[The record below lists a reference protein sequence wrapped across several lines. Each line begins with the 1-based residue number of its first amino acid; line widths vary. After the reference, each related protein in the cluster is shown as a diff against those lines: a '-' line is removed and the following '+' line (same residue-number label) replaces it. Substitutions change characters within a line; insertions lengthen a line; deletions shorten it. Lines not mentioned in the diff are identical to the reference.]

1 MDNIP
6 DVKEALNE
14 YFKLKLKY
22 ETQIKENKKK
32 IINNQALSNREKR
45 SEYLKLKPKCIN
57 CKRPS
62 GTIFKT
68 TFFHEN
74 DKEDSHR
81 QYGATCGIIANPCNL
96 NIKINVGKVELLPNL
111 LNLIQREIKESK
123 DKIIDDK
130 NKLLF
135 GYLTTE
141 QVLEKFE
148 ELKDNI
154 NLYTSLYEEYL
165 ENYNNIVDN
174 DKKIEELNESITN
187 SYIQI
192 DQIKEYIKQMNDTD
206 NYQFAIDIVNIYEN
220 TLIPLLNKI
229 RNLKYN
235 ESFVWHNEDTNTC
248 NLIQNKYSIHNLS
261 YTSYNDKVISYN
273 VGLEAFTNKNKK
285 RIIIDSS
292 ESEEANESQ
301 EANETQE
308 ANKIVLNLSQ
318 TQEVTPDEP
327 IYEKD
332 GISWNKPEYN
342 KLWDN
347 LPQKLKNALTTDREW
362 MNSFMF
368 NCVKSR
374 SKNES
379 CKFISPIGLKLPP
392 VDLPSGE
399 YSFGFKIYDDVFNKL
414 PKSTQ
419 QTYLTLYSV
428 KDDVKD
434 YSILSNAMNELVA
447 KEIGFN
453 RGYF

>member
-1 MDNIP
+1 MDNIA

-57 CKRPS
+57 CKRPG
-62 GTIFKT
+62 GTIFKII
-68 TFFHEN
+68 FFDEN
-74 DKEDSHR
+74 DTDDSHR
-81 QYGATCGIIANPCNL
+81 QYSATCGIIANPCNL
-96 NIKINVGKVELLPNL
+96 DIKINVGKVEQLPNL
-111 LNLIQREIKESK
+111 LNLIQREIKELK

-148 ELKDNI
+148 ELKDSI

-192 DQIKEYIKQMNDTD
+192 EQIKEYIKQMNDTD

-220 TLIPLLNKI
+220 TLIPLLTKI

-248 NLIQNKYSIHNLS
+248 NLIQNKYSIQNLS
-261 YTSYNDKVISYN
+261 YKSYNDKVISYK
-273 VGLEAFTNKNKK
+273 VGFEAFTNKK

-292 ESEEANESQ
+292 ESEESNEPL
-301 EANETQE
+301 EANNENET
-308 ANKIVLNLSQ
+308 NKIVLNLSQ
-318 TQEVTPDEP
+318 EVEITPDEP

-332 GISWNKPEYN
+332 GISWNKSEYN
-342 KLWDN
+342 KLWDK
-347 LPQKLKNALTTDREW
+347 LPEKLKNALITDREW

-368 NCVKSR
+368 NCVKAR
-374 SKNES
+374 SKSES
-379 CKFISPIGLKLPP
+379 CKFISPKTLKLPP
-392 VDLPSGE
+392 IELPSGE
-399 YSFGFKIYDDVFNKL
+399 YNFGLKIYDDVFNKL

-428 KDDVKD
+428 KDGVKD
-434 YSILSNAMNELVA
+434 YSLLSNAVNELVA
-447 KEIGFN
+447 KEVGFN